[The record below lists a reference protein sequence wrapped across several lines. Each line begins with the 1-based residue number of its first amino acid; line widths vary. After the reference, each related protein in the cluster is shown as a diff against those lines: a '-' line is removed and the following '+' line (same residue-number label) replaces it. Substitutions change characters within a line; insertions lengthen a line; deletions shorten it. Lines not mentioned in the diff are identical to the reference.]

1 MTKRVV
7 ITVFDKGD
15 GMYKYDSEVMVCD
28 DEVFSVKVLPPDN
41 LEIIQD
47 DDEDVMI
54 QSDIQGF
61 SGEVTRVKGFQ
72 FNEPAEQKEKPKKK
86 KTKKGE

>member
-1 MTKRVV
+1 MIKRVV

-54 QSDIQGF
+54 QGDVQGF
-61 SGEVTRVKGFQ
+61 SETRVKGFQ
-72 FNEPAEQKEKPKKK
+72 FNEPAEQPKPKKK